1 MSEEH
6 IIETRNGSS
15 WQLPAIIVLGL
26 VAIAG
31 LGFGWNASAKL
42 DSTQQAVTTEVKTAQ
57 QAEQQDMS
65 SLKDRIAQ
73 DEKANSDLQG
83 DLKVVTDKLK
93 ITQGQLKKA
102 RLATEAA
109 AKQNDETTQK
119 LSALDTS
126 VHTELATKAATDDV
140 KNVDTKVTAVSADLN
155 TTKEDLKMAKS
166 EMGTLIARNHDE
178 IDQLRRL
185 GERDYVEF
193 TIAGKNKPQKVGNV
207 TVELKGVNEKKNQ
220 VNIAM
225 TVEDKRFEK
234 KNRALNEPIF
244 FYISG
249 THIPEEI
256 VVNKVGKDQISG
268 YVSIPKANSQPPAL
282 PPPPESK
289 QEQQPSAISAVE
301 AAKRAG
307 IPARFLFSLL
317 LGTLLSSLFLEPFPG
332 FPSNSAK
339 MEARIAENRLHHTS
353 FILYIAI
360 DDLIPARGKA
370 FRDSTNSRPPSII
383 AAFLPSG
390 SPAVPASNWMN
401 PAANSLTPTPSSP
414 KMAVASSFL
423 KTIFTCGLM
432 RPLRSRAVYPLS
444 ALADSPACQ

>member
-1 MSEEH
+1 MVEEH
-6 IIETRNGSS
+6 IVETRNNSS

-31 LGFGWNASAKL
+31 LGFGWNASSKL
-42 DSTQQAVTTEVKTAQ
+42 DATQQAVTSEVKTSQ

-140 KNVDTKVTAVSADLN
+140 KNVDTKVTAVSTDLN

-193 TIAGKNKPQKVGNV
+193 TITGKNKPQKVGNV

-220 VNIAM
+220 VNLAM

-256 VVNKVGKDQISG
+256 VVNKVGKDTVSG
-268 YVSIPKANSQPPAL
+268 YVSIPKANAQP
-282 PPPPESK
+282 
-289 QEQQPSAISAVE
+289 
-301 AAKRAG
+301 
-307 IPARFLFSLL
+307 
-317 LGTLLSSLFLEPFPG
+317 TT
-332 FPSNSAK
+332 
-339 MEARIAENRLHHTS
+339 TS
-353 FILYIAI
+353 
-360 DDLIPARGKA
+360 
-370 FRDSTNSRPPSII
+370 TT
-383 AAFLPSG
+383 SG
-390 SPAVPASNWMN
+390 N
-401 PAANSLTPTPSSP
+401 
-414 KMAVASSFL
+414 
-423 KTIFTCGLM
+423 
-432 RPLRSRAVYPLS
+432 
-444 ALADSPACQ
+444 